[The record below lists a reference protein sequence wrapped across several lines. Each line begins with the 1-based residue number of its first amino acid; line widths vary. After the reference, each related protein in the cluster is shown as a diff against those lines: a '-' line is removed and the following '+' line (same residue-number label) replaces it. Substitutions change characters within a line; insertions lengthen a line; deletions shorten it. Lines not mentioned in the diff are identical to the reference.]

1 MLRNK
6 VMLAFV
12 LVACLVLL
20 TSRVDAGR
28 RRSRSS
34 RAGGR
39 SGGGGYSRNRGGGGG
54 RRGGWGFWDNE
65 LARAKRDLNNEN
77 AIIDEFEQ

>member
-20 TSRVDAGR
+20 TSRVNAGR
-28 RRSRSS
+28 RRSSTRMS
-34 RAGGR
+34 RQNPGGR
-39 SGGGGYSRNRGGGGG
+39 WGGAGGG

-65 LARAKRDLNNEN
+65 LARAKRDIKNEN
-77 AIIDEFEQ
+77 AIVDEFVQ